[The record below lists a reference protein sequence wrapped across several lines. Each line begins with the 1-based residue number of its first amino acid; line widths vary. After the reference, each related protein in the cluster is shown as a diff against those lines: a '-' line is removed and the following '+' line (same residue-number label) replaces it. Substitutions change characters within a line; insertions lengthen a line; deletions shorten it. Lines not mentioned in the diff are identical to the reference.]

1 MKYTE
6 WYLADEV
13 GAVGVIISVRL
24 AAERRQGLLA
34 TTGSMRCSELVIT
47 DLLTTSGVW
56 LVITD

>member
-1 MKYTE
+1 VKFAE

-24 AAERRQGLLA
+24 AAEQRQGLLA

-47 DLLTTSGVW
+47 G
-56 LVITD
+56 